1 MSYQKLQVTK
11 AKAVTPGDELIDTG
25 SEGRNTGCV
34 LYVGTGGDL
43 DVVTASGDE
52 ITFVNVLSGS
62 FLPVQVLKVLD
73 TSTADDIL
81 ALW

>member
-11 AKAVTPGDELIDTG
+11 AKAVVPSDELIDTG
-25 SEGRNTGCV
+25 STAPNTGCV
-34 LYVGTGGDL
+34 LYVGTGGSL

-52 ITFVNVLSGS
+52 VTFVNVLSGS

-73 TSTADDIL
+73 TSSAEDII